1 MPIDWTRVTFTE
13 HMTEAAA
20 LVGECQVVID
30 VGPGER
36 VQYTVKVYESL
47 KGGGGDRFFAI
58 GRNPADVDGYRP
70 FGAAANAEDALEAC
84 LATAGIHHRR
94 RVKQAGE

>member
-1 MPIDWTRVTFTE
+1 VPIDWSRVEFTE

-20 LVGECQVVID
+20 LVAECQVVID
-30 VGPGER
+30 VGPEER
-36 VQYTVKVYESL
+36 VQYAIKVYETL
-47 KGGGGDRFFAI
+47 KGGAGDRFFAI
-58 GRNPADVDGYRP
+58 GTNPADADGYRP
-70 FGAAANAEDALEAC
+70 FGAAATAEEALQAC